1 MKYTLYLLALAGLL
15 SCTNRGNVSMS
26 QTQEMAGSDTT
37 FQTTDYDA
45 MFEDVKTSQYTL
57 AALVK
62 MEPNLSTFAVMIEQA
77 DLAAALVDETSLTL
91 FAPSNEA
98 FASWPQDSV
107 STLMKPEHR
116 AQLIRLL
123 QAHMLLRQADA
134 ASLGAT
140 PSIETSGG
148 EYAAITVN
156 DDTVSVGG
164 ANILKSD
171 VRASNGIL
179 HVVATVI
186 TPVESRLE
194 RY

>member
-1 MKYTLYLLALAGLL
+1 
-15 SCTNRGNVSMS
+15 MS

-45 MFEDVKTSQYTL
+45 MFEDVKTAQYTL

-77 DLAAALVDETSLTL
+77 DLTAALVDETSLTL

-98 FASWPQDSV
+98 FANWPQDSV

-134 ASLGAT
+134 AGLST
-140 PSIETSGG
+140 NPSIETSGG

-156 DDTVSVGG
+156 NDTVSVGG
-164 ANILKSD
+164 ADIMKSD

-179 HVVATVI
+179 HVVDKVI